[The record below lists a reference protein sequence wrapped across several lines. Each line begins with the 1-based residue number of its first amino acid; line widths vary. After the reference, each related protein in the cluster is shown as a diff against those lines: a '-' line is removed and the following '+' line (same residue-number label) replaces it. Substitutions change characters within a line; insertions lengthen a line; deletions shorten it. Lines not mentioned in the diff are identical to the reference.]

1 MAEEIWPDWSDG
13 IPTRF
18 HSVVDSDP
26 GTGAEY
32 YETLLLRWDNTHQLS
47 SLRPKKNRLLPSN
60 KNSDQW
66 SGVYRIFFPNKIID
80 RFCGK
85 DGTGTLYIGK
95 AGTGAM
101 SWSTLQTRIKAIAG
115 GKHHATRNWSSNVIQ
130 QRYPWEDL
138 AIEWAY
144 TGMRTNYRGETIPA
158 ASLAEM
164 WLLRCY
170 NDSFGEYPP
179 LNQKC

>member
-18 HSVVDSDP
+18 RSVIDSDRS
-26 GTGAEY
+26 TGAEY
-32 YETLLLRWDNTHQLS
+32 YETLLLGQHTSAFIATSKKES
-47 SLRPKKNRLLPSN
+47 SFAFQQILGSV
-60 KNSDQW
+60 

-130 QRYPWEDL
+130 QKYPWEDL

-144 TGMRTNYRGETIPA
+144 TGMRTNITGTPSQQHR
-158 ASLAEM
+158 
-164 WLLRCY
+164 WQRCG
-170 NDSFGEYPP
+170 F
-179 LNQKC
+179 

>member
-1 MAEEIWPDWSDG
+1 MAEEIWPDWSDT
-13 IPTRF
+13 PTKF

-26 GTGAEY
+26 RTGAEY
-32 YETLLLRWDNTHQLS
+32 YETLLLRWDNTHLLS
-47 SLRPKKNRLLPSN
+47 SLLQNKNRLLPSS
-60 KNSDQW
+60 KYSDQW
-66 SGVYRIFFPNKIID
+66 SGVYRIFSPNKIID

-85 DGTGTLYIGK
+85 DGTGTLYIGR
-95 AGTGAM
+95 AGTGAK
-101 SWSTLQTRIKAIAG
+101 SWSILQTRIKAIAE

-130 QRYPWEDL
+130 QKYPWEAL

-144 TGMRTNYRGETIPA
+144 TKMRTNYKGDMIPA
-158 ASLAEM
+158 AKLAEL
-164 WLLRCY
+164 WLLRSY